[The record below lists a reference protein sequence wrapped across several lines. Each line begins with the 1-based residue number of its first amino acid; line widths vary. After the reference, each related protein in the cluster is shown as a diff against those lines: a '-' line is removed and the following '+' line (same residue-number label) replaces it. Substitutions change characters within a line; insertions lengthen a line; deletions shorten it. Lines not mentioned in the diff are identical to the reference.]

1 MPPQE
6 IPGFYFD
13 EVKKRYFRI
22 TNGDQRHNS
31 GYSNNS
37 IQANKRRKRIL
48 AVSSSEETSKAS
60 TQAEL
65 VKYYPTGADL
75 LVNVKLGIS
84 CVPSCWPL
92 LGYLQRCTHLSTLVD
107 GKCWMLEDN
116 QLIFRFDGGDVLV
129 YKFHSLLEDPDAPSA
144 GYIPGNG
151 GSEVEQIG
159 ESNNIFYIKYA
170 NNDLVAGE
178 LTSSRTQFSMIHGQP
193 GQQECHACVTDQGI
207 MVLLGHNFEIFSF
220 SGHREKMAVKW
231 HGRHPVEQMLHQNGV
246 LVVAG
251 NKCVTLIC
259 HSLKYMH
266 ILKHKKQVH
275 RVFLDDMTLRP
286 NKVSGKYMEYARLTV
301 VTTDTIFLYMID
313 LLRKTGGVSKV
324 VQVKIANDN
333 IAVPIVLRIE
343 EQLLVEI
350 SGEQFTWIDLESRRA
365 QAILLPCFANVR
377 SPNQSRQWNRS
388 RFVTFEGRYFVLTS
402 SGVYVFMHT

>member
-22 TNGDQRHNS
+22 TNGDQRHNG

-48 AVSSSEETSKAS
+48 AVDASERTSKAS
-60 TQAEL
+60 TQADL
-65 VKYYPTGADL
+65 VKYHPTSADL
-75 LVNVKLGIS
+75 LVNFKLGLASI
-84 CVPSCWPL
+84 PSGWPVL
-92 LGYLQRCTHLSTLVD
+92 SLLQRCTHLSTLID

-129 YKFHSLLEDPDAPSA
+129 YKFHSILEDPYAPSV

-151 GSEVEQIG
+151 GSEVEDLGQA
-159 ESNNIFYIKYA
+159 NNIFYIKYA
-170 NNDLVAGE
+170 NNDLIAGE
-178 LTSSRTQFSMIHGQP
+178 FTSSGTQLSMIHGQP
-193 GQQECHACVTDQGI
+193 GNQTCQACVTDQGI
-207 MVLLGHNFEIFSF
+207 MVLLGHKFEIFSF
-220 SGHREKMAVKW
+220 SGHREKLAVKW
-231 HGRHPVEQMLHQNGV
+231 HGRHPADQMLHQNGV
-246 LVVAG
+246 LAVAG
-251 NKCVTLIC
+251 NKCVTIIC

-266 ILKHKKQVH
+266 ILKHKTQVH

-286 NKVSGKYMEYARLTV
+286 DKVAGKYLEYARLTV

-313 LLRKTGGVSKV
+313 FLTKKGGVTKA

-343 EQLLVEI
+343 QQLLVEI
-350 SGEQFTWIDLESRRA
+350 SGERFTWINLESRRA
-365 QAILLPCFANVR
+365 QTILLPCFASAR

-388 RFVTFEGRYFVLTS
+388 SFFVFGGRYFVLTS
-402 SGVYVFMHT
+402 SGLYEFMRS